1 MLNKITLL
9 FLISLGATYG
19 QTVNPGG
26 GGGGSSPSVCPGSSS
41 GTTNAVLTD
50 TGAGA
55 CQDSL
60 ASVAP
65 TTGNFTTS
73 GTAATG
79 VGGTLSGMVSWSP
92 NTSQPSIPANAF
104 SIVAPT
110 TYTQQLAVTPPNALP
125 SAHSVMIFPAPTSND
140 AVWAWKVISDCQDSG
155 GNHLNYTQSTD
166 AWSCGTSTSAP
177 TQIYKFGASFG
188 APSSGTALT
197 TTMVGYSTPAPAA
210 CTITHW
216 SITVDSGT
224 ATVQFMKVA
233 SGTALPTHGSNN
245 INTAGV
251 SIASGTVVDRSATL
265 TDFTTT
271 SVAAGDIV
279 GVYLTTL
286 SGPDYLAA
294 EFECQ

>member
-1 MLNKITLL
+1 MRANILTALLIFNLGVKICAPLSAQVT
-9 FLISLGATYG
+9 SVPNLGTSASG
-19 QTVNPGG
+19 C
-26 GGGGSSPSVCPGSSS
+26 SPAA
-41 GTTNAVLTD
+41 GTTNSVMFDNGLGCPA
-50 TGAGA
+50 
-55 CQDSL
+55 DSP
-60 ASVAP
+60 ASINP
-65 TTGNFTTS
+65 STGNFTTP
-73 GTAATG
+73 GTMQTG
-79 VGGTLSGMVSWSP
+79 VGGTLSGMTSWGP

-110 TYTQQLAVTPPNALP
+110 TYTQQLAICPPNAVPTANQFML
-125 SAHSVMIFPAPTSND
+125 FPAPTSNQSC
-140 AVWAWKVISDCQDSG
+140 WAWQTYSSQV
-155 GNHLNYTQSTD
+155 
-166 AWSCGTSTSAP
+166 
-177 TQIYKFGASFG
+177 YKFGASFG

-197 TTMVGYSTPAPAA
+197 TAMVGYSTPAPAA